1 MKINDK
7 VNLVLLMMMAILLPA
22 CEESDYKAGDCSA
35 GSICASESTFNEVE
49 LIPEPVPEP
58 VPDQTAYIEKDG
70 VTGKVLGADYWV
82 NAVVCFDNNRNAL
95 CDTSEPST
103 VTFEDGKY
111 SFKASDIIASISSNA
126 PLLAR
131 KDSEQDSKGIALYAP
146 TPINSADK
154 NINITVFTTLVHSET
169 QFNPYTLA
177 NTASAQESLKVSV
190 DGLSIDGFGFA
201 NEVLLSGQDYLES
214 DVESGVEL
222 GVDDVMFAQIDAIA
236 TSLHQAQSIAATDI
250 YKAVAAM
257 LDSMYQLNT
266 YTTSISLESI
276 NVQNI
281 QETEVDI
288 SLSTPHVEWDIGYI
302 EEENSDLDVQGDYAV
317 VGSKWHNRLIV
328 LNLAQEIPST
338 LSFNNFAASP
348 DVDRDDIDGFTG
360 ASEQSLANIRI
371 TPPSSVQSV
380 LVGVE
385 KKNKSGSEE
394 GADSGVGLYRANFSN
409 PSEIPFQ
416 RFAGVSEGQDFYS
429 FPDLNAMSLS
439 SDGSRVALSGG
450 NKKMVVLQTD
460 DFSLL
465 NEFSSDSKYRAVI
478 LNEDGSLA
486 YVSLSAPDRMEI
498 LDVTTGTKL
507 TSLSTGT
514 EYPKEFKLVQGSEL
528 TQIAWYLGKSNILS
542 IYNVTDPSVEPV
554 LLHTLAAQS
563 NITSFDVS
571 PDGTL
576 VIIGSSG
583 SLVVYSIENNT
594 SKVLKTLLIEKEIEL
609 VSTPLKVGSIAFS
622 SNNRALIATKNALQT
637 LDIAFSEAPS
647 AWSDETK
654 QAWFD
659 VHRANQ

>member
-1 MKINDK
+1 M
-7 VNLVLLMMMAILLPA
+7 VASLLPA
-22 CEESDYKAGDCSA
+22 CEESDYKAEDCSA
-35 GSICASESTFNEVE
+35 GSICASKSTFNEVE
-49 LIPEPVPEP
+49 PIPEPEPVPAPEP
-58 VPDQTAYIEKDG
+58 VPDQTVYIEKDG

-82 NAVVCFDNNRNAL
+82 NAVVCFDINRNAL

-111 SFKASDIIASISSNA
+111 SFKASDIIASISNKA
-126 PLLAR
+126 PLLAIS
-131 KDSEQDSKGIALYAP
+131 DNEQNAKAIALYAP
-146 TPINSADK
+146 TPVNSTDK

-177 NTASAQESLKVSV
+177 NTTSAQESLKMSV

-201 NEVLLSGQDYLES
+201 NDVLLSGQDYLDS
-214 DVESGVEL
+214 DVESGV
-222 GVDDVMFAQIDAIA
+222 DSVMFAQIDAIA
-236 TSLHQAQSIAATDI
+236 TSLHQAQSIAPTDI

-266 YTTSISLESI
+266 YTTSVSLGSI
-276 NVQNI
+276 NAQDI
-281 QETEVDI
+281 QETAVDI
-288 SLSTPHVEWDIGYI
+288 TLSTPHVEWELGYI
-302 EEENSDLDVQGDYAV
+302 EEENADLDVQGDYAV

-328 LNLAQEIPST
+328 LNLAQEIPTT
-338 LSFNNFAASP
+338 LSFNDFAASP
-348 DVDRDDIDGFTG
+348 DVERDDIDGFTG
-360 ASEQSLANIRI
+360 ASEQSLTNISI
-371 TPPSSVQSV
+371 TPASSVQSV

-416 RFAGVSEGQDFYS
+416 RFAGVSEGQDFYA

-450 NKKMVVLQTD
+450 NKKMVVLQAD

-465 NEFSSDSKYRAVI
+465 NEFSSDSKYRAVM
-478 LNEDGSLA
+478 LNKDGSLA

-507 TSLSTGT
+507 SSLSTGT
-514 EYPKEFKLVQGSEL
+514 EYPKEFKLLQANDL
-528 TQIAWYLGKSNILS
+528 TKIAWYLGKSNILS
-542 IYNVTDPSVEPV
+542 IYNVTDPSVEPI

-563 NITSFDVS
+563 NITSFDIS
-571 PDGTL
+571 PDGKL

-583 SLVVYSIENNT
+583 SLIVYSIEKNT
-594 SKVLKTLLIEKEIEL
+594 SKVLKTLPIEKEIEL
-609 VSTPLKVGSIAFS
+609 VSTPLKVGSIAFT

-637 LDIAFSEAPS
+637 LDIAFGESAS
-647 AWSDETK
+647 AWSDEKK

>member
-1 MKINDK
+1 MKINNK
-7 VNLVLLMMMAILLPA
+7 ANLVLLMMMASLLPA

-35 GSICASESTFNEVE
+35 GSICASTSTFIE
-49 LIPEPVPEP
+49 PEPLPEPEPEP

-82 NAVVCFDNNRNAL
+82 NAAVCFDNNRNGL

-111 SFKASDIIASISSNA
+111 SFKASELIASISSKA

-131 KDSEQDSKGIALYAP
+131 KDIEQNAEGIALYAP
-146 TPINSADK
+146 TPVNSTDK

-177 NTASAQESLKVSV
+177 NITSAQASLKMSV

-201 NEVLLSGQDYLES
+201 NDVLLSGQDYLES
-214 DVESGVEL
+214 DVEV

-236 TSLHQAQSIAATDI
+236 TSLNQAQSIAATDI

-276 NVQNI
+276 NVQDI
-281 QETEVDI
+281 QETEVEI
-288 SLSTPHVEWDIGYI
+288 SLSTPHVEWEIGYI
-302 EEENSDLDVQGDYAV
+302 EEESADLDVQGDYAV
-317 VGSKWHNRLIV
+317 IGSKWHNRLIV
-328 LNLAQEIPST
+328 LNLAQEIPTT
-338 LSFNNFAASP
+338 LSFNDFAASP
-348 DVDRDDIDGFTG
+348 DVERDDIDGFTG

-371 TPPSSVQSV
+371 TPPSSMQSV

-409 PSEIPFQ
+409 PSDIPFQ

-450 NKKMVVLQTD
+450 NKKMVVLQAD
-460 DFSLL
+460 DFSLV
-465 NEFSSDSKYRAVI
+465 NEFSSDSKYRAVM
-478 LNEDGSLA
+478 LNEAGTLA

-498 LDVTTGTKL
+498 LDVTTGSKL

-514 EYPKEFKLVQGSEL
+514 EYPKEFKLLPGSDL
-528 TQIAWYLGKSNILS
+528 IKIAWYLGQSNILS
-542 IYNVTDPSVEPV
+542 IYNVTEPSVEPV

-563 NITSFDVS
+563 NITSFDIS

-594 SKVLKTLLIEKEIEL
+594 SKVLKKLLVEKEIEL
-609 VSTPLKVGSIAFS
+609 VSTLLKVGTVAFT
-622 SNNRALIATKNALQT
+622 SNNRALIGTKNALQT
-637 LDIAFSEAPS
+637 LDIIFGEPASS
-647 AWSDETK
+647 WSDEKK
-654 QAWFD
+654 QVWFD

>member
-7 VNLVLLMMMAILLPA
+7 ANLVLLMMMAILLPA

-35 GSICASESTFNEVE
+35 GSICASESTFVE
-49 LIPEPVPEP
+49 PEPLPEPEPEP
-58 VPDQTAYIEKDG
+58 VPDQTAYKEKDG

-82 NAVVCFDNNRNAL
+82 NAVVCFDNNRNGL

-111 SFKASDIIASISSNA
+111 SFKASDIIASISSKA

-131 KDSEQDSKGIALYAP
+131 KDIEQDSKGIALYAP
-146 TPINSADK
+146 TPVSSTDK

-177 NTASAQESLKVSV
+177 NTTSAQESLKVSV
-190 DGLSIDGFGFA
+190 DGFGFA
-201 NEVLLSGQDYLES
+201 NEDLLSGHDYLNSDLDS
-214 DVESGVEL
+214 DVEV
-222 GVDDVMFAQIDAIA
+222 GVDDVMFAQIDAIS
-236 TSLHQAQSIAATDI
+236 TSLNQAQSIAPTDI

-276 NVQNI
+276 NVQDI
-281 QETEVDI
+281 QETEVEI
-288 SLSTPHVEWDIGYI
+288 SLSTPHVEWELGYI
-302 EEENSDLDVQGDYAV
+302 EEENADLDVQGDYAV

-328 LNLAQEIPST
+328 LNLAQAIPTT
-338 LSFNNFAASP
+338 LSFNDFAASP
-348 DVDRDDIDGFTG
+348 DIERDEIDGFTG

-371 TPPSSVQSV
+371 TPPSSVQSI
-380 LVGVE
+380 LVGIE

-450 NKKMVVLQTD
+450 NKKMVVLQVD
-460 DFSLL
+460 DFSLV
-465 NEFSSDSKYRAVI
+465 NEFSSDSKYRAVM
-478 LNEDGSLA
+478 LNEAGTLA

-498 LDVTTGTKL
+498 LDVTSGSKL

-514 EYPKEFKLVQGSEL
+514 EYPKKFKLIQGSEL
-528 TQIAWYLGKSNILS
+528 TKIAWYLGKSNILS
-542 IYNVTDPSVEPV
+542 IYNVTEPSVAPI
-554 LLHTLAAQS
+554 LLHTLPAQS
-563 NITSFDVS
+563 NITSFDIS

-576 VIIGSSG
+576 VLIGSTG

-594 SKVLKTLLIEKEIEL
+594 SKVLKTLLIEKDIEL
-609 VSTPLKVGSIAFS
+609 VSTPLKVGTVAFT

-637 LDIAFSEAPS
+637 LDIIFGEPAS
-647 AWSDETK
+647 AWSDEKK

>member
-1 MKINDK
+1 MKINNK
-7 VNLVLLMMMAILLPA
+7 ANLVLLMMMASLLPA

-35 GSICASESTFNEVE
+35 GSICASTSTFIE
-49 LIPEPVPEP
+49 PEPLPEPEPEP

-70 VTGKVLGADYWV
+70 VTGKVLGSDYWV

-111 SFKASDIIASISSNA
+111 SFKASDIIASISSKA

-131 KDSEQDSKGIALYAP
+131 KDIEQDSKGIALYAP
-146 TPINSADK
+146 TPVNSTNK

-177 NTASAQESLKVSV
+177 NTASAQESLKMSV

-214 DVESGVEL
+214 DVEV
-222 GVDDVMFAQIDAIA
+222 GVDDAMFAQIDAIA
-236 TSLHQAQSIAATDI
+236 TSLNQAQSIAATDI

-276 NVQNI
+276 NAQDI
-281 QETEVDI
+281 QETAVDI
-288 SLSTPHVEWDIGYI
+288 ALSTPHVEWEIGYI
-302 EEENSDLDVQGDYAV
+302 EEESADLHVQGDYAV

-328 LNLAQEIPST
+328 LNLVQEIPTT
-338 LSFNNFAASP
+338 LSFNDFAASP
-348 DVDRDDIDGFTG
+348 DVERDDIDGFTG

-409 PSEIPFQ
+409 PSDIPFQ
-416 RFAGVSEGQDFYS
+416 RFAGVSEGQDFYA
-429 FPDLNAMSLS
+429 FADLNAMSLS

-450 NKKMVVLQTD
+450 NKKMVVLQVD

-465 NEFSSDSKYRAVI
+465 HEFSSDSKYRAVM

-507 TSLSTGT
+507 TSLATGT
-514 EYPKEFKLVQGSEL
+514 EYPKEFKLVQGSDL
-528 TQIAWYLGKSNILS
+528 TKIAWYLGKSNILS
-542 IYNVTDPSVEPV
+542 IYNVTEPSVEPV
-554 LLHTLAAQS
+554 LLHTLPAQS
-563 NITSFDVS
+563 NITSFDIS

-609 VSTPLKVGSIAFS
+609 VSTPLKVGAIAFTN
-622 SNNRALIATKNALQT
+622 NNRALIATKNALQT
-637 LDIAFSEAPS
+637 LDISFGEPPS
-647 AWSDETK
+647 AWSDEKK

-659 VHRANQ
+659 VHRTNQ

>member
-1 MKINDK
+1 MKINNK
-7 VNLVLLMMMAILLPA
+7 ANLVLLMMMASLLPA
-22 CEESDYKAGDCSA
+22 CEESDYKAGDCRA
-35 GSICASESTFNEVE
+35 GSICASESTFIE
-49 LIPEPVPEP
+49 PEPLPEPEPEP
-58 VPDQTAYIEKDG
+58 VPDQTEYIEKDG
-70 VTGKVLGADYWV
+70 VTGKVLGSDYWL
-82 NAVVCFDNNRNAL
+82 NAVVCFDNNRNAS
-95 CDTSEPST
+95 CDASEPNT

-111 SFKASDIIASISSNA
+111 SFKASDIIASISSKA

-131 KDSEQDSKGIALYAP
+131 KAIEQNAEGIALYAP
-146 TPINSADK
+146 TPVNSTDK

-177 NTASAQESLKVSV
+177 NTTTAQASLKMTV
-190 DGLSIDGFGFA
+190 DGFGFA

-214 DVESGVEL
+214 DVEV

-236 TSLHQAQSIAATDI
+236 TSLNQAQSIAATDI

-276 NVQNI
+276 NVQDI
-281 QETEVDI
+281 QETEVEI
-288 SLSTPHVEWDIGYI
+288 SLSTPHVEWEIGYI
-302 EEENSDLDVQGDYAV
+302 EEESADLHVQGDYAV
-317 VGSKWHNRLIV
+317 IGSKWHNRLIV
-328 LNLAQEIPST
+328 LNLAQEIPTT
-338 LSFNNFAASP
+338 LSFNYFAASP
-348 DVDRDDIDGFTG
+348 DVERDDIDGFTG

-371 TPPSSVQSV
+371 TPPSSMQSV

-409 PSEIPFQ
+409 PSDIPFQ

-450 NKKMVVLQTD
+450 NKKMVVLQVD
-460 DFSLL
+460 DFSLV
-465 NEFSSDSKYRAVI
+465 NEFSSDSKYRAVM
-478 LNEDGSLA
+478 LNEGGSLA

-498 LDVTTGTKL
+498 IDVITGSKL

-514 EYPKEFKLVQGSEL
+514 EYPKEFKLFQGSDL
-528 TQIAWYLGKSNILS
+528 TKLAWYLGQSNILS
-542 IYNVTDPSVEPV
+542 IYNVTEPSVEPI

-609 VSTPLKVGSIAFS
+609 VSTPLKVGTVAFTT
-622 SNNRALIATKNALQT
+622 NNRALIATKNALQT
-637 LDIAFSEAPS
+637 LDISFGEPAN
-647 AWSDETK
+647 AWNDDKK

>member
-1 MKINDK
+1 MKINNK
-7 VNLVLLMMMAILLPA
+7 ANLVLLMIMASLLPA

-35 GSICASESTFNEVE
+35 GSICASTSTFIE
-49 LIPEPVPEP
+49 PEPLPEPEPEP

-70 VTGKVLGADYWV
+70 VTGKVLGSDYWV

-111 SFKASDIIASISSNA
+111 SFKASDIIASISSKA

-131 KDSEQDSKGIALYAP
+131 KDIEQDSKGIALYAP
-146 TPINSADK
+146 TPVNSTDK

-177 NTASAQESLKVSV
+177 NTASAQASLEMSV
-190 DGLSIDGFGFA
+190 DGLSIDGFSFA
-201 NEVLLSGQDYLES
+201 NDLLLSGQDYLES
-214 DVESGVEL
+214 DVEV

-236 TSLHQAQSIAATDI
+236 TSLNQAQSIAATDI

-276 NVQNI
+276 NVQDI

-288 SLSTPHVEWDIGYI
+288 TLSTPHVEWEIGYI
-302 EEENSDLDVQGDYAV
+302 EEESADLHVQGDYAV

-328 LNLAQEIPST
+328 LNLAQEIPTT
-338 LSFNNFAASP
+338 LSFNDFAASP
-348 DVDRDDIDGFTG
+348 DVERDDIDGFTG

-416 RFAGVSEGQDFYS
+416 RFAGVSEGQNFYS

-450 NKKMVVLQTD
+450 NKKMVVLQVD
-460 DFSLL
+460 DFSLV
-465 NEFSSDSKYRAVI
+465 NEFSSDSKYRAVM
-478 LNEDGSLA
+478 LNEAGTLA

-498 LDVTTGTKL
+498 LDVTTGSKL

-514 EYPKEFKLVQGSEL
+514 EYPKEFKLLPGSDL
-528 TQIAWYLGKSNILS
+528 TKIAWYLGKSNILS
-542 IYNVTDPSVEPV
+542 IYNVTEPSVAPI
-554 LLHTLAAQS
+554 LLHTLPAES
-563 NITSFDVS
+563 NITSFDIS

-576 VIIGSSG
+576 VIIGSTG

-594 SKVLKTLLIEKEIEL
+594 SKVLKKLLIEKEIEL
-609 VSTPLKVGSIAFS
+609 VSTPLKVGAVAFTN
-622 SNNRALIATKNALQT
+622 NNRALIATKNALQT
-637 LDIAFSEAPS
+637 LDIIFGEPAS
-647 AWSDETK
+647 AWSDEKK

>member
-1 MKINDK
+1 MKINNK
-7 VNLVLLMMMAILLPA
+7 ANLVLLMMMASLLPA

-35 GSICASESTFNEVE
+35 GSICASTSTFIE
-49 LIPEPVPEP
+49 PEPLPEPEPEP
-58 VPDQTAYIEKDG
+58 VPDQTEYIEKDG
-70 VTGKVLGADYWV
+70 VTGKVLGSDYWL
-82 NAVVCFDNNRNAL
+82 NAVVCFDNNRNAS
-95 CDTSEPST
+95 CDASEPST

-111 SFKASDIIASISSNA
+111 SFKASDIIASISSKA

-131 KDSEQDSKGIALYAP
+131 KDIEQDAEGIALYAP
-146 TPINSADK
+146 TPVSSTDK

-177 NTASAQESLKVSV
+177 NTTTAQASLKMTV
-190 DGLSIDGFGFA
+190 DGFGFA

-214 DVESGVEL
+214 DVEL
-222 GVDDVMFAQIDAIA
+222 GVDDVMFAQIDAIS
-236 TSLHQAQSIAATDI
+236 TSLNQAQSIAPTDI

-276 NVQNI
+276 NVQDI
-281 QETEVDI
+281 QETEVEI
-288 SLSTPHVEWDIGYI
+288 SLSTPHVEWEIGYI
-302 EEENSDLDVQGDYAV
+302 EEESADLHVQGDYAV
-317 VGSKWHNRLIV
+317 IGSKWHNRLIV
-328 LNLAQEIPST
+328 LNLAQEIPTT
-338 LSFNNFAASP
+338 LSFNDFAASP
-348 DVDRDDIDGFTG
+348 DVERDDIDGFTG

-371 TPPSSVQSV
+371 TPPSSMQSV

-409 PSEIPFQ
+409 PSDIPFQ

-450 NKKMVVLQTD
+450 NKKMVVLQVD
-460 DFSLL
+460 DFSLV
-465 NEFSSDSKYRAVI
+465 NEFSSDSKYRAVM
-478 LNEDGSLA
+478 LNEGGSLA

-498 LDVTTGTKL
+498 IDVITGSKL

-514 EYPKEFKLVQGSEL
+514 EYPKEFKLFQGSDL
-528 TQIAWYLGKSNILS
+528 TKLAWYLGQSNILS
-542 IYNVTDPSVEPV
+542 IYYVTEPGVEPI

-609 VSTPLKVGSIAFS
+609 VSTPLKVGTVAFTT
-622 SNNRALIATKNALQT
+622 NNRALIATKNALQT
-637 LDIAFSEAPS
+637 LDISFGEPAN
-647 AWSDETK
+647 AWNDDKK

>member
-1 MKINDK
+1 MKINNK
-7 VNLVLLMMMAILLPA
+7 ANLVLLMMMASLLPA

-35 GSICASESTFNEVE
+35 GSICASESTFIE
-49 LIPEPVPEP
+49 PEPLPEPEPEP
-58 VPDQTAYIEKDG
+58 VPDQTDYIEKDG
-70 VTGKVLGADYWV
+70 VTGKVLGSDYWL
-82 NAVVCFDNNRNAL
+82 NAVVCFDNNRNAS
-95 CDTSEPST
+95 CDASEPST

-111 SFKASDIIASISSNA
+111 SFKASDIIASISSKA

-131 KDSEQDSKGIALYAP
+131 KDIEQDSKGTALYAP
-146 TPINSADK
+146 TPVNSTDK

-177 NTASAQESLKVSV
+177 NTISAQASLKVSV
-190 DGLSIDGFGFA
+190 DGFGFA
-201 NEVLLSGQDYLES
+201 NEDLLSGHDYLNSDLDS
-214 DVESGVEL
+214 DVEV

-236 TSLHQAQSIAATDI
+236 TSLNQAQSIAATDI

-276 NVQNI
+276 NVQDI
-281 QETEVDI
+281 QETEVEI
-288 SLSTPHVEWDIGYI
+288 SLSTPHVEWEIGYI
-302 EEENSDLDVQGDYAV
+302 EEESADLHVQGDYAV

-328 LNLAQEIPST
+328 LNLAQEIPTT
-338 LSFNNFAASP
+338 LSFNDFAASP
-348 DVDRDDIDGFTG
+348 DVERDDIDGFTG

-409 PSEIPFQ
+409 PSDIPFQ

-439 SDGSRVALSGG
+439 SDGNRVALSGG
-450 NKKMVVLQTD
+450 NKKMVVLQAD
-460 DFSLL
+460 DFSLVK
-465 NEFSSDSKYRAVI
+465 EFSSDSKYRAVM
-478 LNEDGSLA
+478 LNEAGTLA

-498 LDVTTGTKL
+498 LDVTTGSKL
-507 TSLSTGT
+507 TSLATGT
-514 EYPKEFKLVQGSEL
+514 EYPKKFKLLQGSDL
-528 TQIAWYLGKSNILS
+528 TKIAWYLGKSNILS
-542 IYNVTDPSVEPV
+542 IYNVTEPSVAPI
-554 LLHTLAAQS
+554 LLHSLPAQS
-563 NITSFDVS
+563 NITSFDIS
-571 PDGTL
+571 PDGKL
-576 VIIGSSG
+576 VIIGSTG

-594 SKVLKTLLIEKEIEL
+594 SKVLKTLLIEKDIEL
-609 VSTPLKVGSIAFS
+609 VSTPLKVGTVAFTN
-622 SNNRALIATKNALQT
+622 NNRALIATKNALQT
-637 LDIAFSEAPS
+637 LDISFGEPAS
-647 AWSDETK
+647 AWSDEKK